1 MVGIGG
7 KVTAEG
13 EKSKSKAQKATSGN
27 DRAEDGKLE
36 NFAEGNTV
44 HMHVILVRYND
55 NVYGEVCESTR
66 CSTIIYLHKLRA
78 PC

>member
-13 EKSKSKAQKATSGN
+13 EKNKSKAQKATSGN

-36 NFAEGNTV
+36 NFAEGNS
-44 HMHVILVRYND
+44 L
-55 NVYGEVCESTR
+55 
-66 CSTIIYLHKLRA
+66 
-78 PC
+78 

>member
-13 EKSKSKAQKATSGN
+13 EKFKSKSKSQKATSDN

-36 NFAEGNTV
+36 NFAEGNS
-44 HMHVILVRYND
+44 L
-55 NVYGEVCESTR
+55 
-66 CSTIIYLHKLRA
+66 
-78 PC
+78 